1 MDRTESE
8 NLKAEQQKLP
18 NLNNKQN
25 EIIEGAGEGRISG
38 IYRAIL
44 KGLVFMSL
52 KF

>member
-25 EIIEGAGEGRISG
+25 EIIEGAGGRQNL
-38 IYRAIL
+38 RNL
-44 KGLVFMSL
+44 
-52 KF
+52 